1 MIDLIIALIALVV
14 FGGVLICAC
23 ILVVEGVKE
32 SRLRKAWMNY
42 IMEMESWE
50 SYSFFLKYH
59 DRKAWLKYIAKN
71 EESK

>member
-1 MIDLIIALIALVV
+1 MIKLTIALIALVV
-14 FGGVLICAC
+14 FGGVLICIC
-23 ILVVEGVKE
+23 TMVMEGVKE
-32 SRLRKAWMNY
+32 RRLRKAWINY